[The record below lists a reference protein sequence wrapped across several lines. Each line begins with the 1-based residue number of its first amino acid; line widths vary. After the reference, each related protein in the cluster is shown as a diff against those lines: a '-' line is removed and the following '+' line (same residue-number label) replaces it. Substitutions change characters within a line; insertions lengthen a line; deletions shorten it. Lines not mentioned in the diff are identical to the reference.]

1 MSECRGHCDKFRV
14 LSRVGLGVQTKL
26 ISTST
31 SFIARISL
39 KNTQNLE
46 REVSYFWLYLII
58 VYHCS

>member
-14 LSRVGLGVQTKL
+14 LSRVGLRVQTKL

-31 SFIARISL
+31 SFIAQISL

-46 REVSYFWLYLII
+46 REVSFGFLSL
-58 VYHCS
+58 